1 MADSPRIAGR
11 PVRRGLVIAALSLG
25 SAVTIA
31 TLAWRAGIL
40 QPSTVAVTSSP
51 VPSPTAAPT
60 VAPTAPASPTVAPTL
75 PPATPEP
82 TAALVAAPLTGLL
95 VTPEA
100 ALQHPI
106 VVMVDDHPD
115 ARPQSGFNAASI
127 VWHAPAEGGTPRYM
141 LVFQEQVAG
150 SVGPVRS
157 ARQYFIEWA
166 SEYHAVYVHHGGSP
180 QAKATLAAKGY
191 GQWVYNAD
199 GFRWSPRY
207 LWRITERYAPHNVYS
222 DGKHLRTLSTKVGAE
237 DERIKR
243 VWTFGHDLI
252 RKLRPIGASIK
263 VTFPYGVFTYRY
275 DAATNTYLR
284 FIGSEKRPQV
294 DPGDGKVVAPKNV
307 VVLRMAFGP
316 LNDGHPEYHRLE
328 AHNVG
333 EGTAYISTN
342 GITVK
347 GTWKKASQTAPTL
360 LFGPD
365 GKKITLTAGQTF
377 IEVIGLTYGLKIVD
391 GDAPEFVIPPRA
403 ADPR

>member
-1 MADSPRIAGR
+1 MTDSPRVAGH
-11 PVRRGLVIAALSLG
+11 PVRRGLVIALLALG
-25 SAVTIA
+25 SAVTFA
-31 TLAWRAGIL
+31 LLGWQAGL
-40 QPSTVAVTSSP
+40 LNPNTVAVTSSP
-51 VPSPTAAPT
+51 APSPSDAPPTPAPTAAPPT
-60 VAPTAPASPTVAPTL
+60 VAPTE
-75 PPATPEP
+75 PPPTPEP
-82 TAALVAAPLTGLL
+82 TPNLVAAPYTGLL

-115 ARPQSGFNAASI
+115 ARPQSGFNAAAI

-141 LVFQEQVAG
+141 IVFQDTIPG

-180 QAKATLAAKGY
+180 QAKATLAAEGY

-207 LWRITERYAPHNVYS
+207 LWRIKERFAPHNVYS
-222 DGKHLRTLSTKVGAE
+222 DGKHLRTLSTKVGAK
-237 DERIKR
+237 DEKVKR
-243 VWTFGHDLI
+243 TWTFGRDLV
-252 RKLRPIGASIK
+252 RALRPVGGSIK
-263 VTFPYGVFTYRY
+263 VSFPFGVFTYRY

-284 FIGSEKRPQV
+284 YINSEKKPQV
-294 DPGDGKVVAPKNV
+294 DPADGKVVAPKNV

-316 LNDGHPEYHRLE
+316 LDDGHPEYHRLE

-333 EGTAYISTN
+333 EGTAYISSN

-365 GKKITLTAGQTF
+365 GRKITLTAGQTF
-377 IEVIGLTYGLKIVD
+377 VEVIGLTYGLKIVD
-391 GDAPEFVIPPRA
+391 GEAPALVIPRGALNPR
-403 ADPR
+403 